1 MMSTEVK
8 GKELIVS
15 KIRDGIVIDHIP
27 VGRALMVLRVLRLR
41 GGEGRIALVMNVESR
56 RLGRK
61 DIVKIEGKEL
71 GDDELNLISLIAPT
85 ATINVIKDYA
95 VVKKFQVKL
104 PDVVKGVVKCRNPRC
119 ITNQPREDAV
129 ATFKVIRSDQPL
141 LQCLYCGTYL
151 TIDDINAQ
159 LAGER

>member
-95 VVKKFQVKL
+95 VVKKFH
-104 PDVVKGVVKCRNPRC
+104 
-119 ITNQPREDAV
+119 
-129 ATFKVIRSDQPL
+129 
-141 LQCLYCGTYL
+141 
-151 TIDDINAQ
+151 
-159 LAGER
+159 